1 MKLSRFEIERFG
13 HFSKRTFDLGDTR
26 EPAVF
31 VGPNEAGK
39 STLLAFLR
47 ELLFGFHEKSRYAF
61 ASSDEIAG
69 NVTATLEHGD
79 TIAFRRRKGRK
90 NTVTGSIGESR
101 RAFDESDLAG
111 FVGQAN
117 ASLFANVFAFGL
129 EELER
134 GQESLKSAQLESAI
148 YAGALGGGRDV
159 KAIAQSLD
167 LQIAQLFKPRGQNQ
181 PIAETAARMKELADA
196 IGETSLKSRDFSA
209 AVDRA
214 VERNARVAVL
224 EREIAELRAELA
236 RVDRLLVGAPLLDR
250 KRAFANELAE
260 IRTPHDRRLVEQ
272 GPEVRALALAAP
284 EMAELRVKI
293 ENAAAKNE
301 GERDELEAAAK
312 SLDSAWD
319 AKRILSEAPNAAA
332 LGKLQDLSRSR
343 ARLEAREEAAALAV
357 AESERR
363 REIAD
368 ATASARGGAPTRE
381 IVEEKRL
388 KRDRGIALLAKP
400 DDLWVNRERKEWL
413 AGEKAPFP
421 EAVKKAVADADA
433 AVDALLAQGDS
444 AAASAAAHANWKRA
458 SEDAERAKAK
468 LAEAR
473 EAIASFDREWTT
485 RAAPFGSMT
494 PPDACRLA
502 QQIAELA
509 GRMRLANE
517 RSAQIANARAR
528 IASHAERVETLRAAL
543 IADPIP
549 EGTSPIS
556 LLLARV
562 ERADRA
568 ASLER
573 DLARID
579 RQIADLEPNPEQLP
593 HLVKELASANLLE
606 LDALRA
612 KLRRELATAERA
624 LGETLREAGVADAN
638 QASLDGSAKAA
649 RLAAELE
656 SKRAELATLV
666 DRLGPLIVAR
676 HALGESISRF
686 ERDNQPGLLSSVS
699 RLLAR
704 ITGERWVRVEQRF
717 SETRLR
723 VVSAQGDERTFDEL
737 STGTRE
743 QLYLAIRLAFVED
756 YCKKNEPLPI
766 VMDDVFVNFD
776 EARAKGAF
784 SALKPLLERTQIFFF
799 TCHEAQVEIART
811 VFPNLNLIR
820 I

>member
-31 VGPNEAGK
+31 LGPNEAGK

-61 ASSDEIAG
+61 AGTDEIAG
-69 NVTATLEHGD
+69 NVSATLERGD
-79 TIAFRRRKGRK
+79 AIAFRRRKGRK
-90 NTVTGSIGESR
+90 NTVSGTIGVASR
-101 RAFDESDLAG
+101 PFDENDLAG

-159 KAIAQSLD
+159 KAIAQSLET
-167 LQIAQLFKPRGQNQ
+167 QIGQLFKPRGQNQ
-181 PIAETAARMKELADA
+181 PIAETATRMKELSDA
-196 IGETSLKSRDFSA
+196 IGEASLKSRDFSA

-214 VERNARVAVL
+214 IERNARVASL
-224 EREIAELRAELA
+224 EKEIGMLRAELA
-236 RVDRLLVGAPLLDR
+236 RVERLLVGAPLLDR
-250 KRAFANELAE
+250 KRAFAKELE
-260 IRTPHDRRLVEQ
+260 EVRSPIDRRLVEQ
-272 GPEVRALALAAP
+272 GAEVRALALAAP
-284 EMAELRVKI
+284 EIAELRVKV
-293 ENAAAKNE
+293 ESAAAKNE
-301 GERDELEAAAK
+301 GEREELEAAAK
-312 SLDSAWD
+312 NMDPAWD
-319 AKRILSEAPNAAA
+319 AKRILAEAPNAVA
-332 LGKLQDLSRSR
+332 LGKLQELSRTR
-343 ARLEAREEAAALAV
+343 ARLEAREEAAALAA

-363 REIAD
+363 LEV
-368 ATASARGGAPTRE
+368 ASATMSARAGAPTRE
-381 IVEEKRL
+381 IVEEKRQR
-388 KRDRGIALLAKP
+388 RDRGIALLAKP

-413 AGEKAPFP
+413 AGDKTPFP
-421 EAVKKAVADADA
+421 DAVKNAVGDADA
-433 AVDALLAQGDS
+433 AIDALVAQGDG
-444 AAASAAAHANWKRA
+444 AAARAAAQATLKRA
-458 SEDAERAKAK
+458 TEDDERAKAK
-468 LAEAR
+468 LAETR
-473 EAIASFDREWTT
+473 EAIVAFDREWSS
-485 RAAPFGSMT
+485 RAAPFGSMS

-517 RSAQIANARAR
+517 RNVQIANARAR
-528 IASHAERVETLRAAL
+528 IASHADRVERLRTSL
-543 IADPIP
+543 LADSIP

-556 LLLARV
+556 ALLARV

-573 DLARID
+573 DLSRID
-579 RQIADLEPNPEQLP
+579 RQIADLEPNEERLPE
-593 HLVKELASANLLE
+593 LVAELSRVNLLE
-606 LDALRA
+606 LDAARA
-612 KLRRELATAERA
+612 KLRRDLAIAEKSHA
-624 LGETLREAGVADAN
+624 ETLREAGVADATK
-638 QASLDGSAKAA
+638 ASLDGSAKAA

-656 SKRAELATLV
+656 SKRAELAALV

-676 HALGESISRF
+676 HALGESIARF
-686 ERDNQPGLLSSVS
+686 ERDNQPGLLASVS

-717 SETRLR
+717 AEARLR
-723 VVSAQGDERTFDEL
+723 VVSAQGEERTFDEL

-799 TCHEAQVEIART
+799 TCHERQVEIARA

>member
-1 MKLSRFEIERFG
+1 MKLSRFEVERFG

-31 VGPNEAGK
+31 LGPNEAGK

-61 ASSDEIAG
+61 SGADEVAG

-90 NTVTGSIGESR
+90 NTVTGTIGESR
-101 RAFDESDLAG
+101 RVFAESELAG

-167 LQIAQLFKPRGQNQ
+167 MQIAQLFKPRGQNQ

-196 IGETSLKSRDFSA
+196 IADASLKSRDFSA

-214 VERNARVAVL
+214 IDRNARVAVL
-224 EREIAELRAELA
+224 EKDIAALRAELA
-236 RVDRLLVGAPLLDR
+236 RVERLLVGAPLLDR
-250 KRAFANELAE
+250 KRAFAKELAE
-260 IRTPHDRRLVEQ
+260 IASPIDRRLVEH
-272 GPEVRALALAAP
+272 GAEVRTLSLAAP
-284 EMAELRVKI
+284 EMAELRVKV

-301 GERDELEAAAK
+301 GEREELEAAARN
-312 SLDSAWD
+312 LDSAWD
-319 AKRILSEAPNAAA
+319 AKRILSEAPNAVA
-332 LGKLQDLSRSR
+332 LGKLQELSRSR
-343 ARLEAREEAAALAV
+343 ARLEAREEAAALA
-357 AESERR
+357 ATEADRR
-363 REIAD
+363 RELAG
-368 ATASARGGAPTRE
+368 ATANANAGTPTRE
-381 IVEEKRL
+381 IVEEKRQ
-388 KRDRGIALLAKP
+388 KRDRGIALLARP

-413 AGEKAPFP
+413 AGDKTPFP
-421 EAVKKAVADADA
+421 DAVKKAVADADL
-433 AVDALLAQGDS
+433 AVDALFAQGDS
-444 AAASAAAHANWKRA
+444 AAAQAAAHANWKRT
-458 SEDAERAKAK
+458 SEDAERATVK
-468 LAEAR
+468 LVEAR
-473 EAIASFDREWTT
+473 EAIAVFDREWTT
-485 RAAPFGSMT
+485 RASPFGSMT

-509 GRMRLANE
+509 GRMRLSNE
-517 RSAQIANARAR
+517 RNVQIANARAR
-528 IASHAERVETLRAAL
+528 IASHVERVERLRAAL
-543 IADPIP
+543 LTDPIP
-549 EGTSPIS
+549 EDTSAIS
-556 LLLARV
+556 VLLARV

-568 ASLER
+568 ALLES

-579 RQIADLEPNPEQLP
+579 RQIADLEPNPER
-593 HLVKELASANLLE
+593 LASLVEELSNANLLE

-612 KLRRELATAERA
+612 RLRRDLTTSEKLHAD
-624 LGETLREAGVADAN
+624 TLREAGVADAN
-638 QASLDGSAKAA
+638 KASLDGSAKAA

-656 SKRAELATLV
+656 SKRAELGALV
-666 DRLGPLIVAR
+666 DRFGPLVVAR
-676 HALGESISRF
+676 HALGESIARF

-717 SETRLR
+717 AETRLR
-723 VVSAQGDERTFDEL
+723 VVSAQGEERTFDEL

-799 TCHEAQVEIART
+799 TCHERQVEIARA